1 MQLHHSP
8 APEAVDT
15 LSTAELRSRFLLA
28 DLFQPGAVTAHYT
41 DLDRMIVGA
50 ACPSAATPV
59 LALPNYRETGTAHF
73 LERREIGILNVGSG
87 PGTVRVGATAYTLST
102 LDCLYIGLGE
112 KDVSFENGPTP
123 APAPLSNLKSEVS
136 HPASPPA
143 PAGQAPQFYFVS
155 TPAHAPHPAAVVRH
169 AAVNTAPIGDPAKAN
184 RRRIHKLIHPD
195 GVKSCQLVLGFT
207 EFEPGS
213 VWNTMPPH
221 THDRRS
227 EIYLYFDA
235 ADAVIFHFLGR
246 PDATRHLVVRD
257 REAVLSPPWSIHCG
271 AGTGAYRF
279 VWAMAGDNQTFADM
293 DAVPLTA
300 LR

>member
-50 ACPSAATPV
+50 ACPTAAVPV
-59 LALPNYRETGTAHF
+59 LALPHYTATGTAHF
-73 LERREIGILNVGSG
+73 LERRELGLLNLGG
-87 PGTVRVGATAYTLST
+87 PGVVRAGGTAYDLAH
-102 LDCLYIGLGE
+102 LDCLYLGQGVR
-112 KDVSFENGPTP
+112 DIAFELTP
-123 APAPLSNLKSEVS
+123 GSADP
-136 HPASPPA
+136 
-143 PAGQAPQFYFVS
+143 APQFYFIS
-155 TPAHAPHPAAVVRH
+155 APAHAPHPAAVVRH

-246 PDATRHLVVRD
+246 PDATRHVVVRD